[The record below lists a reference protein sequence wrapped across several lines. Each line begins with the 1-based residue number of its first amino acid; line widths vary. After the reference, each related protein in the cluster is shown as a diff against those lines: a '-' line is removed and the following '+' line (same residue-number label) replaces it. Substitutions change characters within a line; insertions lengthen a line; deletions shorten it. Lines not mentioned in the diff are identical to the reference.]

1 MKIYTKTGDSGKTS
15 LYGGKR
21 VYKSEALVDVY
32 GSVDELNSWIG
43 LLISSMDNPEKQ
55 SFLQQIQAD
64 LLSIGSVLAGWE
76 SELGFIA
83 TRVTEMEVEIDAM
96 EVDLPALQN
105 FILPG
110 GTVLS
115 AHIHIVRSICR
126 RVERQVVALSQ
137 REKVD
142 AQIIQYLNRLSDLF
156 FVLARFINR
165 KENISDVVWSGIKR
179 KK

>member
-1 MKIYTKTGDSGKTS
+1 MKIYTKTGDTGQTS

-21 VYKSEALVDVY
+21 VYKSEVLVDVY

-43 LLISSMDNPEKQ
+43 LLVAMMDNPEKQ
-55 SFLQQIQAD
+55 SFLQHIQAD
-64 LLSIGSVLAGWE
+64 LLTIGSVLAGWE
-76 SELGFIA
+76 SELGFIE

-96 EVDLPALQN
+96 DADLPTLQN

-137 REKVD
+137 TQNVD
-142 AQIIQYLNRLSDLF
+142 KQIIQYLNRLSDLF
-156 FVLARFINR
+156 FVMARFINR
-165 KENISDVVWSGIKR
+165 KDNVPDVVWSGIKR
-179 KK
+179 KE